1 MFVYCMKQVN
11 YLIGN
16 TGKIGMRRKK
26 KNYLDKATS
35 QANRQLLEFLFTEH
49 AEALRNFLL
58 GRMNRQEDPDD
69 VIQEIFSRLAG
80 RDDLKQR
87 VTGDS
92 RNIRAFLFTCANNY
106 VVDLE
111 RRNILFRRY
120 KQVSML
126 RDQEMVV
133 TASPESI
140 ASSREVLE
148 SIKQS
153 ISSLPAPWRRAFI
166 LSRFEYLTYEQ
177 IAQRM
182 QISKKT
188 VEKYITRALVQLR
201 EVTAQTHGRR
211 DQ

>member
-1 MFVYCMKQVN
+1 M
-11 YLIGN
+11 IGN